1 MSAQHTP
8 GPWRI
13 DHARHRRVYQPN
25 DMEIRAGNGLGG
37 SVIATIYAENW
48 DMDGATDRANANL
61 LAAAP
66 DMLAALRAV
75 VAAHDEWT
83 AAVGRDG
90 RFDDPL
96 NDACEHARDL
106 IAKVEG
112 R

>member
-1 MSAQHTP
+1 MSAPTP
-8 GPWRI
+8 GPWRAVG
-13 DHARHRRVYQPN
+13 ARVFAQT
-25 DMEIRAGNGLGG
+25 RAGKAA
-37 SVIATIYAENW
+37 VISDADSPYVADAE
-48 DMDGATDRANANL
+48 ANAL
-61 LAAAP
+61 LIAAAP

>member
-1 MSAQHTP
+1 MSAPTP
-8 GPWRI
+8 GPWK
-13 DHARHRRVYQPN
+13 AYKL
-25 DMEIRAGNGLGG
+25 EITAPGHVVIGEA
-37 SVIATIYAENW
+37 SVDVQVPRNVAV
-48 DMDGATDRANANL
+48 ANSL
-61 LAAAP
+61 LMAAAP
-66 DMLAALRAV
+66 DMLDALRAV